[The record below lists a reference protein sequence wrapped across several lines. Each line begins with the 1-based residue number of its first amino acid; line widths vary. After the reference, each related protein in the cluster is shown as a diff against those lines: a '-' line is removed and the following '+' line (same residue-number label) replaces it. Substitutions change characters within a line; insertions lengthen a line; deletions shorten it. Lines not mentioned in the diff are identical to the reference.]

1 MLPIRILPTNLSSQ
15 ISAGEVIERPSS
27 VIKELLE
34 NSIDAKAKNIDISIK
49 KSGLQSIIVKDD
61 GFGIEKDQL
70 LLAIS
75 RHATSKINT
84 LLDLDHINT
93 FGFRGEALASIRAV
107 SRLKLISCSKNSNIA
122 WSIYSEGFSNHTL
135 LQPIAHPFGTSVVVE
150 NLFYNIP
157 VRLKFIKNERLEFLK
172 ICETIKKIA
181 LSHFD
186 INICFKKNRKLYLS
200 YNAVKKSDDKI
211 FRLKTIFN
219 QIDINYVLEIK
230 EKIHHITLFGWL
242 IFPPLL
248 SSSFKKIQY
257 CYVNNR
263 FVCNDLV
270 NNAIFNALYETIG
283 NKKSVSFVLYI
294 TLPSHEIDVNIHPT
308 KNEIKFHKANIIYL
322 FLYKSVLSNLK
333 KSKIKYF
340 SSNFF
345 PKINFEKCKKNN
357 SCSLIINS
365 VSKNSLEYEKKFLYK
380 NIMSNYFF
388 NINAKRFLKEHCF
401 SFGKLL
407 IIFKKY
413 YGLIYFFDTF
423 SLISFPLAKKI
434 VEQYKL
440 RNAIKN
446 NVIPENFLYNFSFF
460 TTLEQSKILANNSKL
475 LLKFGFNFVFQETHF
490 FLKTIPNFLKN
501 QNLDIFLSD
510 FFTFIF
516 FKKKLC
522 VKDVIKWLDINI
534 LVEKNPW
541 NYEDGISILLE
552 IEYFYPSIF
561 KKPPFKLLQKI
572 NINEALCILKV

>member
-1 MLPIRILPTNLSSQ
+1 MLPIRILPANLSSQ

-34 NSIDAKAKNIDISIK
+34 NSIDAKAKNIDISIEK
-49 KSGLQSIIVKDD
+49 GGLQSIIVKDD

-84 LLDLDHINT
+84 LVDLDYINT

-107 SRLKLISCSKNSNIA
+107 SRLKLISCSKNSNVA

-135 LQPIAHPFGTSVVVE
+135 LQPIAHPLGTSVIVE

-181 LSHFD
+181 LSHFG
-186 INICFKKNRKLYLS
+186 INIYFKKNRKLFLV

-219 QIDINYVLEIK
+219 QIDLNYVLEIK
-230 EKIHHITLFGWL
+230 EKIHNITLFGWL
-242 IFPPLL
+242 IFIPSL

-263 FVCNDLV
+263 FVYNDLI
-270 NNAIFNALYETIG
+270 NSAIFNALYETTG

-308 KNEIKFHKANIIYL
+308 KNEIKFHKTNIIYF
-322 FLYKSVLSNLK
+322 FLYKSILSNLK

-340 SSNFF
+340 SSDFF
-345 PKINFEKCKKNN
+345 SKINFNKSKKNN
-357 SCSLIINS
+357 SCSLIVNS
-365 VSKNSLEYEKKFLYK
+365 VSKIGLEYEKKILFK
-380 NIMSNYFF
+380 DIISNHFF
-388 NINAKRFLKEHCF
+388 KVNSKRFLKEFLF

-413 YGLIYFFDTF
+413 YGLIYYFDTF

-440 RNAIKN
+440 KNAIKN
-446 NVIPENFLYNFSFF
+446 NIIPENFLYNFSFF
-460 TTLEQSKILANNSKL
+460 ITIEQNKILANNSKL
-475 LLKFGFNFVFQETHF
+475 LLKFGFNFILKETYF

-501 QNLDIFLSD
+501 QNLDVFLSN

-516 FKKKLC
+516 FKKKVC
-522 VKDVIKWLDINI
+522 IKDIIKWFDTNI
-534 LVEKNPW
+534 LVEKTPW
-541 NYEDGISILLE
+541 NYEDGILILLE
-552 IEYFYPSIF
+552 IECFCPSIF